1 MMKNSDKPI
10 RVVIVDDHR
19 LVREGV
25 HALLMTSP
33 RIEVVGEGA
42 DGHDAIRL
50 IASHDPDILMMD
62 VSMPRMSGLE
72 AMREIG
78 KQGARCRV
86 LMLSIYDNP
95 EYVVDVMRAGAS
107 GYILKDVSAVE
118 MLNAIESIANGGTYL
133 SNAVAATFIHA
144 DRKKPAADN
153 RLTEREI
160 DVLRLIARGKS
171 AKEIARELG
180 VSVRTAETHRQ
191 NLRRKL
197 DARNVVELTLYAIM
211 NGHVMP
217 EA

>member
-1 MMKNSDKPI
+1 MMSAPDKPI

-25 HALLMTSP
+25 RALLTTSP
-33 RIEVVGEGA
+33 RVDVVGEGA

-78 KQGARCRV
+78 RQGARCRV

-133 SNAVAATFIHA
+133 SNAVASTIIHA
-144 DRKKPAADN
+144 DRKKPAADSK
-153 RLTEREI
+153 LTEREI

-171 AKEIARELG
+171 AKEIAKELG

-211 NGHVMP
+211 NGHVTP

>member
-1 MMKNSDKPI
+1 MMTPDKPI

-25 HALLMTSP
+25 RALLTTSP
-33 RIEVVGEGA
+33 RIQVVGEGA
-42 DGHDAIRL
+42 DGQDAIRL

-78 KQGARCRV
+78 RQGARCRV

-118 MLNAIESIANGGTYL
+118 MLNAVESIANGGTYL

-144 DRKKPAADN
+144 DRQKTVSDD

-171 AKEIARELG
+171 AKEIAKVLG

-197 DARNVVELTLYAIM
+197 NARNVVELTLYAIL
-211 NGHVMP
+211 NGHVTP

>member
-1 MMKNSDKPI
+1 MMMTPDKPI

-25 HALLMTSP
+25 RALLTTSP
-33 RIEVVGEGA
+33 RIQVVGEGA
-42 DGHDAIRL
+42 DGQDAIRL

-78 KQGARCRV
+78 RQGARCRV

-118 MLNAIESIANGGTYL
+118 MLNAVESIANGGTYL

-144 DRKKPAADN
+144 DRQKTVSDD

-171 AKEIARELG
+171 AKEIAKVLG

-197 DARNVVELTLYAIM
+197 NARNVVELTLYAIL
-211 NGHVMP
+211 NGHVTP